1 MKLRGKNM
9 FGVVV
14 NALSIVVGSLLGV
27 AIKRGIKDKYT
38 QTIIQGLGLA
48 VVALGI
54 MGSLEANNMLIV
66 IVSIAI
72 GSIIGEWIDI
82 EKQLENMGDKIQNRF
97 SKPKDNTRSIGSV
110 ATAISSDSELEEEN
124 KSGIAKAFV
133 AATLMYCSG
142 GMAIVGSLQS
152 GLEQNHTTLFIKS
165 ILDGVTS
172 IVLASAMGIGVVFS
186 AIPLLLYQGLIAISA
201 SFAKGL
207 LTDVVVADMSSIGGI
222 LILGIG
228 INILG
233 LSKIKVGNMIPAVII
248 PIIYYSIFK

>member
-1 MKLRGKNM
+1 M
-9 FGVVV
+9 FGVLV
-14 NALSIVVGSLLGV
+14 NALSVVAGSLVGV
-27 AIKRGIKDKYT
+27 VLKKGIKDKYT

-54 MGSLEANNMLIV
+54 MGSLEANNMLVV

-82 EKQLENMGDKIQNRF
+82 EKLLENLGDKIQSKV
-97 SKPKDNTRSIGSV
+97 SKPKYESRAVESDENQGS
-110 ATAISSDSELEEEN
+110 
-124 KSGIAKAFV
+124 IAKAFV

-172 IVLASAMGIGVVFS
+172 IVLASAMGIGVIFS
-186 AIPLLLYQGLIAISA
+186 AVSVFLYQGLIAISA
-201 SFAKGL
+201 SYAKGL
-207 LTDVVVADMSSIGGI
+207 LTDVVVADMSSIGGL

-233 LSKIKVGNMIPAVII
+233 LTKIKVGNMIPAVII
-248 PIIYYSIFK
+248 PIIYYSIF

>member
-1 MKLRGKNM
+1 ML
-9 FGVVV
+9 GVLV
-14 NALSIVVGSLLGV
+14 NALSVVAGSLVGV
-27 AIKRGIKDKYT
+27 VIKKGIKDKYT
-38 QTIIQGLGLA
+38 QTIIQGLGLT

-54 MGSLEANNMLIV
+54 MGALEANNMLIV

-72 GSIIGEWIDI
+72 GSLIGEWIDI
-82 EKQLENMGDKIQNRF
+82 EKLLERMGDKIQSKV
-97 SKPKDNTRSIGSV
+97 SKPKYENKNRSVESMS
-110 ATAISSDSELEEEN
+110 TTDTLESDSKEEKN
-124 KSGIAKAFV
+124 NIAKAFV
-133 AATLMYCSG
+133 ASTLMYCSG
-142 GMAIVGSLQS
+142 GMAIVGSLQG
-152 GLEQNHTTLFIKS
+152 GLEQNHTTLLIKS

-172 IVLASAMGIGVVFS
+172 IVLASAMGIGVIFS
-186 AIPLLLYQGLIAISA
+186 AIPVFIYQGLIAISA

-248 PIIYYSIFK
+248 PIIYYSIF

>member
-1 MKLRGKNM
+1 M
-9 FGVVV
+9 FGVLV
-14 NALSIVVGSLLGV
+14 NALSIVLGSLVGV
-27 AIKRGIKDKYT
+27 VIKKGIKEKYT
-38 QTIIQGLGLA
+38 QTIIHGLGLA

-54 MGSLEANNMLIV
+54 MGALEANNMLIV

-72 GSIIGEWIDI
+72 GSVIGEWIDI
-82 EKQLENMGDKIQNRF
+82 EKLLENMGDKIQAKV
-97 SKPKDNTRSIGSV
+97 SKPKENMRSSA
-110 ATAISSDSELEEEN
+110 ATISLDSKVETEE
-124 KSGIAKAFV
+124 KSNIAKAFV

-152 GLEQNHTTLFIKS
+152 GLDQNHTTLFIKS

-172 IVLASAMGIGVVFS
+172 IVLASAMGIGVIFS
-186 AIPLLLYQGLIAISA
+186 AIPLLVYQGLIAISA
-201 SFAKGL
+201 SFAKGI
-207 LTDVVVADMSSIGGI
+207 LTDAVVADMSSIGGI

-248 PIIYYSIFK
+248 PIIYYSIF

>member
-1 MKLRGKNM
+1 M
-9 FGVVV
+9 FGVLV
-14 NALSIVVGSLLGV
+14 NALSIVAGSLVGV
-27 AIKRGIKDKYT
+27 VVKKGIKDRYT

-82 EKQLENMGDKIQNRF
+82 EKLLENIGDKIQSRF
-97 SKPKDNTRSIGSV
+97 SKSEGEDK
-110 ATAISSDSELEEEN
+110 SS
-124 KSGIAKAFV
+124 IAKAFV

-152 GLEQNHTTLFIKS
+152 GLEQNYTTLFIKS

-172 IVLASAMGIGVVFS
+172 IVLASAMGVGVIFS
-186 AIPLLLYQGLIAISA
+186 AVSVFLYQGLIAISA

-248 PIIYYSIFK
+248 PIIYYSIFS